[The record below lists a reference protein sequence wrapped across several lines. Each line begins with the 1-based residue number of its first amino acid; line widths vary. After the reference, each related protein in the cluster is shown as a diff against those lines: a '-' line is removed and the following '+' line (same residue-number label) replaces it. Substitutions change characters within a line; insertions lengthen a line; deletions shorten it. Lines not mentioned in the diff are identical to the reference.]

1 MQLTG
6 DSVCGGKECEVMVE
20 GSVYDMEMAFG
31 TSSLIVVCLCS
42 WCVCLSHFGVAD
54 HGSH

>member
-6 DSVCGGKECEVMVE
+6 DNVCGGKECEVMVE

-42 WCVCLSHFGVAD
+42 WCVPVSLWSG
-54 HGSH
+54 